1 MVRFLLKYYVFWVV
15 FSIAA
20 KVIFLVYQ
28 WKETA
33 TLTGYDY
40 VMLFT
45 RGLRMDLSFGGYVM
59 VLACVIMAIGV
70 FLPPKW
76 LQP

>member
-45 RGLRMDLSFGGYVM
+45 KGLRMDLSFGG
-59 VLACVIMAIGV
+59 
-70 FLPPKW
+70 
-76 LQP
+76 